1 MKRSKQY
8 VAAAKLVDANKS
20 YTLAEAVALM
30 RQAKYAKFN
39 ETVEAHIRLGVDPRN
54 ADQQVRGTVELPHG
68 TGKDVRVLVFAQGE
82 HLKAAEEAGAEF
94 VGGAEL
100 AQKVVDGWT
109 DFEAVVATPDMMREV
124 GKLGKVLG
132 PRGLMPN
139 PKTGTVTFDVAQAV
153 KSLKA
158 GRVEYRL
165 DRNAIIHAA
174 LGKMSFTDEQIVE
187 NVASYLDAI
196 IKARPSSVKGTYAK
210 SISLS
215 SSMGPGI
222 KVAYEGKAV

>member
-1 MKRSKQY
+1 MKPSKPTFVWASIPVTPTSRS
-8 VAAAKLVDANKS
+8 AA
-20 YTLAEAVALM
+20 
-30 RQAKYAKFN
+30 
-39 ETVEAHIRLGVDPRN
+39 RLNFPTEP
-54 ADQQVRGTVELPHG
+54 VRTFASSC
-68 TGKDVRVLVFAQGE
+68 FAQGE
-82 HLKAAEEAGAEF
+82 HLKAAQEAGAEY

-100 AQKVVDGWT
+100 AEKIIAGWT

-174 LGKMSFTDEQIVE
+174 LGKMNFTDAQIVE

-196 IKARPSSVKGTYAK
+196 IKARPSSVKGTYVK
-210 SISLS
+210 SISIS
-215 SSMGPGI
+215 STMGPGI
-222 KVAYEGKAV
+222 KVAYEGSKA